1 MKNVTIR
8 EKDAYIEMLESIFED
23 VTTSILSL
31 TVEGEVIPMSTRL
44 LITFV
49 IRDMIGIA
57 KEAEKEADNE

>member
-23 VTTSILSL
+23 VTASILSL

>member
-23 VTTSILSL
+23 VTASILSL

-57 KEAEKEADNE
+57 KEAEKEARQ